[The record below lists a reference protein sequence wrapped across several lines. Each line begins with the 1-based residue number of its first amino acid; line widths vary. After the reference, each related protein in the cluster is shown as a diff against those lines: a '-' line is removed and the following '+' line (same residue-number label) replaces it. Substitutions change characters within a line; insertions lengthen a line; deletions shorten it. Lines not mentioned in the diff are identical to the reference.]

1 MIDGPTEQETLR
13 NVLLQSGGLAARS
26 VLVGAVGRG
35 ALCRGVA
42 ARAVVRLHR
51 GLYALPE
58 VDESV
63 RLARQV
69 GGLLC
74 LTSAA
79 LFHRWEVKT
88 VPEVPHILLPRGR
101 VVPAG
106 LAGRASW
113 HRGDVA
119 AEDISEQVATGRE
132 LTLTQCLRTL
142 PDDEALAIADSA
154 LRAGEERTLMRIAAG
169 ARGPR
174 APRMRRLA
182 AAADARA
189 ANPFESVLRCICWNI
204 PDLHVVPQR
213 TITSIV
219 PSVRPDLVDEDLR
232 IVIEADSFEWH
243 GDRAALRRDAR
254 RYDLLVADG
263 WVVLRFAW
271 EDVMFDQPF
280 VRQVIEAVVARQS
293 TEVRCSRCG
302 AA

>member
-1 MIDGPTEQETLR
+1 MTDGLAEGDVLR
-13 NVLLQSGGLAARS
+13 SVLLQSGGLASRS

-35 ALCRGVA
+35 GFDRAVA
-42 ARAVVRLHR
+42 AGAIVRLHR

-79 LFHRWEVKT
+79 LFHRWEAKA
-88 VPEVPHILLPRGR
+88 VPELPHLLLPRGR
-101 VVPAG
+101 VVPAA
-106 LAGRASW
+106 LTGRAVW

-119 AEDISEQVATGRE
+119 ADDVSEQVATGRE
-132 LTLTQCLRTL
+132 LTLTQCLRVL

-154 LRAGEERTLMRIAAG
+154 MRAGEEVVLRRIELG
-169 ARGPR
+169 ARGPG

-189 ANPFESVLRCICWNI
+189 ANPFESVLRSICLEV
-204 PDLHVVPQR
+204 PGLRVVPQR
-213 TITSIV
+213 TITSVV
-219 PSVRPDLVDEDLR
+219 PAVRPDLVDEDLR

-280 VRQVIEAVVARQS
+280 VRRIIEAAVARQS
-293 TEVRCSRCG
+293 TEVHCRCCG